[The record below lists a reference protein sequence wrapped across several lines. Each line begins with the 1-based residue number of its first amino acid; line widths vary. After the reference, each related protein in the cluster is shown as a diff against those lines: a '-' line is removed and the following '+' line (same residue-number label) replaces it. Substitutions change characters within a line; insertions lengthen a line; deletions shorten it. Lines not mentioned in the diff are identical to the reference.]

1 MSSFGREA
9 AVVNGALR
17 RVRIGVAAGG
27 VTKSFVMDEVAVV
40 IVAAVA
46 EVAIVV
52 EVLTVAMVAEVAVDV
67 EVVAVLVESTVNEE
81 LAGVAEFVV
90 FLSAF
95 IVAFLILLE
104 KINLLNMIT
113 NSSVVLMSR

>member
-1 MSSFGREA
+1 M
-9 AVVNGALR
+9 VNGALR
-17 RVRIGVAAGG
+17 RFRIGEAAGG

-40 IVAAVA
+40 TVAAVA
-46 EVAIVV
+46 EVAVVV
-52 EVLTVAMVAEVAVDV
+52 EVLTVAVVAEVAVDV

-104 KINLLNMIT
+104 KINLLNIIT

>member
-27 VTKSFVMDEVAVV
+27 VTKSFVMDEVAVA

-90 FLSAF
+90 FLSAGP
-95 IVAFLILLE
+95 VPRILGWVDRGLGSAAPGRRE
-104 KINLLNMIT
+104 
-113 NSSVVLMSR
+113 RERR